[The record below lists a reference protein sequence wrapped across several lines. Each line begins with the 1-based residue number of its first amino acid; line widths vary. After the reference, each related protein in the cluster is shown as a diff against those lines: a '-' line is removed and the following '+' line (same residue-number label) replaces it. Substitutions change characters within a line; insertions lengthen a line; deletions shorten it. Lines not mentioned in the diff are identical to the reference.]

1 MECSAATRRGLIIGA
16 AVVIAIS
23 AVALIIVAVLYAL
36 ASNVGLMHAVVLDAG
51 STSTKLNLYE
61 WVDDPFRTNAQ
72 VKQIADSRVRP
83 GISAF
88 VDQPFEAYKKLEE
101 PLKALVANLS
111 EEERKKTPVYLAATA
126 GMRLKLLEDPLGSLD
141 LFDKLRRG
149 LLTSGLSVQVPNER
163 IRLLSGAE
171 EGLFGWITVNNVLN
185 LINTDVQVSSD
196 RTVGS
201 LDLGGASTQIAFVP
215 SPVPTTLEKTADM
228 FPLKLFGG
236 QYDVYSHSFLCYGKN
251 EAERRVMGAAIGSS
265 TGSEISHP
273 CLLSGYLSGEME
285 PDKIFSGPCMSGS
298 YANKVFGKE
307 YTKPLK
313 LTKFKFRGTG
323 DLAACNKLISE
334 QFKKDSCTIPPCSF
348 NDVFQ
353 PPVVGEFRAYAGFSY
368 VAKYLFSSRSAGISK
383 TEFDEKVKEFCTQP
397 WQTIAAKTP
406 PEEQESVAKYCF
418 DGVFVSILLQNYG
431 FTKDE
436 EWKRITFGDKIEGTT
451 VSWALG
457 YMLDQSGF
465 LPSESPPINMPVTL
479 FAGLAALLASMLIVA
494 VVMLVLAL
502 CGCIKTG
509 ERFE

>member
-1 MECSAATRRGLIIGA
+1 MECSTSTRRGLIIGA

-23 AVALIIVAVLYAL
+23 AVALIIIAVLYAL

-72 VKQIADSRVRP
+72 VKQIADSRVKP
-83 GISAF
+83 GISSY
-88 VDQPFEAYKKLEE
+88 VEQPFEAYKQLQV
-101 PLKALVANLS
+101 PLQTLVANLS
-111 EEERKKTPVYLAATA
+111 EEERRKTPVYLAATA

-141 LFDKLRRG
+141 LFDKIRRG
-149 LLTSGLSVQVPNER
+149 LLTSGLLVEVPNER
-163 IRLLSGAE
+163 IRMLSGSE
-171 EGLFGWITVNNVLN
+171 EGLFGWISVNNILN
-185 LINTDVQVSSD
+185 LITTDVQVPPD
-196 RTVGS
+196 KTVGS
-201 LDLGGASTQIAFVP
+201 LDLGGASTQIAFTP
-215 SPVPTTLEKTADM
+215 SSIPTTMEKTAYM

-251 EAERRVMGAAIGSS
+251 EIERRIMGAAIGTSQG
-265 TGSEISHP
+265 TEIQHP
-273 CLLSGYLSGEME
+273 CLLSGYMSGEMD
-285 PDKIFSGPCMSGS
+285 PNKIFSGPCMSGS

-313 LTKFKFRGTG
+313 LDKFKFRGTG
-323 DLAACNKLISE
+323 DLSACKKLISE
-334 QFKKDSCTIPPCSF
+334 QFKKDICTTSPCSF
-348 NDVFQ
+348 NNVYQ
-353 PPVVGEFRAYAGFSY
+353 PPVVGDFRAYAGFSY
-368 VAKYLFSSRSAGISK
+368 VTKYLFPGQPTGISK
-383 TEFDEKVKEFCTQP
+383 TQFDKSVENFCTQP
-397 WQTIAAKTP
+397 WATVESKTP
-406 PEEQESVAKYCF
+406 VEERESVAKYCF
-418 DGVFVSILLQNYG
+418 DGVFVSALLENYG

-479 FAGLAALLASMLIVA
+479 FAGLAALLAALLIVA
-494 VVMLVLAL
+494 VVMLALAL
-502 CGCIKTG
+502 CGCIKAG